1 MNAITLYDRDA
12 AWIGGAMAESATRA
26 GRGAE
31 ISERSSELVLPDDV
45 PEQGWAK
52 QLVVA
57 HEMVP
62 PIPAGRGGCGV
73 DEPDTTQVRPTARG
87 ADAER
92 GVALPG
98 DRGPR
103 ARRSQNQDQRP
114 SFWRRIAIGRRG
126 AHANERMETRAAEAL
141 PSRTSTP
148 STPDVA
154 RDVETRIV
162 EPMLQAL
169 VSVEAKLER
178 SHVDLIGRS
187 DQVEQRLSQLWDI
200 EEQLGALGE
209 LQETLTQV
217 AEQQRRLESA
227 IDSQAHTMRWL
238 IGAVFASLA
247 VAAFVVAAML
257 R

>member
-1 MNAITLYDRDA
+1 MV
-12 AWIGGAMAESATRA
+12 ESATRP

-31 ISERSSELVLPDDV
+31 ISERSRELVLPDDV
-45 PEQGWAK
+45 PERGWSK

-57 HEMVP
+57 HETDP
-62 PIPAGRGGCGV
+62 PIQADRGECGV
-73 DEPDTTQVRPTARG
+73 DEPDTMQVRPTVQG

-103 ARRSQNQDQRP
+103 GRRSQNQKQDQRP

-126 AHANERMETRAAEAL
+126 AQSSETTETRARGVL
-141 PSRTSTP
+141 PSPTSSR

-162 EPMLQAL
+162 EPVLQAL

-200 EEQLGALGE
+200 EEQLGVLGE

-217 AEQQRRLESA
+217 SERQRRLESA
-227 IDSQAHTMRWL
+227 IDSQDGTIRWL

-247 VAAFVVAAML
+247 IAAFVVAAIL